1 MGVGVRCC
9 GTPLVFNSGEYL
21 IMIGHIARAG
31 ILALIISAP
40 AFTSASAATAYDGS
54 WSLSITTQRGAC
66 ETYNFPVNITNGQVS
81 FPGLV
86 RANGRVTGRGAVR
99 VNVAAGDK
107 SASGSGR
114 LSVGSGSGRWSGRSG
129 TSRCSGTWTAQ
140 RA

>member
-1 MGVGVRCC
+1 MGVGVQYAARHWFHL
-9 GTPLVFNSGEYL
+9 GGVF

-31 ILALIISAP
+31 ILALVISAP
-40 AFTSASAATAYDGS
+40 AFASASGATAYDGS

-66 ETYNFPVNITNGQVS
+66 DTYNFPVNITNGQVS

>member
-1 MGVGVRCC
+1 VLRHAIG
-9 GTPLVFNSGEYL
+9 FNSGEYL

-40 AFTSASAATAYDGS
+40 AFATASAATAYDGS

-66 ETYNFPVNITNGQVS
+66 ETYNFPVNITNGHVS

-107 SASGSGR
+107 SAAGFGR

-129 TSRCSGTWTAQ
+129 TARCSGTWTAQ